1 MPTLDIPA
9 DFSVFEF
16 TVLASFVI
24 TFLGMAAGAIF
35 FALER
40 NSVALR
46 YRSLMTVSA
55 VILFIAT
62 ANYYFML
69 GHYSTGLADGGAEFV
84 TVYRYVDWILT
95 TPLMLIKFPLI
106 LGLGPR
112 GRMFMVRLILLDLI
126 MITFGFFGELN
137 ADNAALRYGFFA
149 VGGFAWLIILGLL
162 FKAMN
167 NLPAST
173 PDSVISGARIMF
185 FFILIGWSIYPI
197 GYVLPTFGMSLE
209 LKNLVYNI
217 GDLVNKVGLALVV
230 YAAVVAVPGN
240 RETTA

>member
-1 MPTLDIPA
+1 M
-9 DFSVFEF
+9 E
-16 TVLASFVI
+16 
-24 TFLGMAAGAIF
+24 
-35 FALER
+35 
-40 NSVALR
+40 
-46 YRSLMTVSA
+46 
-55 VILFIAT
+55 
-62 ANYYFML
+62 
-69 GHYSTGLADGGAEFV
+69 GAEFV

-185 FFILIGWSIYPI
+185 FLHPHRL
-197 GYVLPTFGMSLE
+197 VHLPHRVCATDIRHESRTEESGLQHRRFGE
-209 LKNLVYNI
+209 Q
-217 GDLVNKVGLALVV
+217 GG
-230 YAAVVAVPGN
+230 PGP
-240 RETTA
+240 RRLCGGGGRAR